1 MSRDHDRYTMAG
13 QAEPLDRKARAKL
26 EDKRRMA
33 WRRAV
38 ESYNETRRLQQELSD
53 FPELAGEPFG
63 PGGRR
68 GDDARQRLRA

>member
-38 ESYNETRRLQQELSD
+38 ETYNETRRLQQELSD
-53 FPELAGEPFG
+53 FPDLAREAFG
-63 PGGRR
+63 PGGRSV
-68 GDDARQRLRA
+68 DAERSRLRA